1 MISGRKMEIKNR
13 VILYY
18 TLMNMS
24 YKSDIYNPRVQNHP
38 MYMNLS
44 SFIWEEYRIS
54 SEEKWRTKKDPD
66 SDGQCGEESMERM
79 ER

>member
-1 MISGRKMEIKNR
+1 
-13 VILYY
+13 
-18 TLMNMS
+18 MNTS
-24 YKSDIYNPRVQNHP
+24 YKRDTYNPHVQNNP

-54 SEEKWRTKKDPD
+54 GEETWRAKKDPD
-66 SDGQCGEESMERM
+66 SDGGYGEEGMDRM